1 MWQSAIFNTHELF
14 GVEQISHTG
23 IVIRIWIKTAPSQ
36 QWAIARELRR
46 RLKID
51 FDRNHIQIGSPQQ
64 RVLESSG
71 KLDTTE
77 QSQTI
82 EQERV

>member
-1 MWQSAIFNTHELF
+1 MD
-14 GVEQISHTG
+14 QISHAG

-36 QWAIARELRR
+36 QWAIAGELRR
-46 RLKID
+46 RLNID

-64 RVLESSG
+64 RVLESSDT
-71 KLDTTE
+71 LDPTK

-82 EQERV
+82 EQERI